1 MSILPA
7 MFARAATRPDHCTQ
21 DTCPASYSI
30 YGYAP
35 NLGANAFFVAIF
47 AISCLTFCYQARLYR
62 KWLGFSIAMILG
74 TALESVGYG
83 SRLMLS
89 ADPFSATGFKLNIVL
104 LTFAPAFLTA
114 GIYLLLKHLTLSLN
128 PRLSLLKPS
137 LYTPI
142 FVSCD
147 LAAIILQGAGGAISA
162 AAANG
167 TDKKL
172 LDLGVNVMIAG
183 LSSQVVT
190 LAIFAVLAGVFF
202 FRMAAA
208 KEKLEPHAGH
218 LWQASGFRM
227 FVISATLAF
236 TFIFVRCA
244 YRIAELKD
252 GWGSPIMR
260 RENEFI
266 ILDSVM
272 ISVAAVLLNIFHPG
286 RCFRQNL
293 NETAVDLSTM
303 DQKDGDEESIQV
315 YALSKAHA

>member
-1 MSILPA
+1 MPSSLDILI
-7 MFARAATRPDHCTQ
+7 RAAAVRPSQCTK
-21 DTCPASYSI
+21 DTCPASYSV

-35 NLGANAFFVAIF
+35 NLGANAFFVALF
-47 AISCLTFCYQARLYR
+47 AISCLVFCYQARLYR

-74 TALESVGYG
+74 TALESVGMFSACLTYGLPAQLTYTGYG
-83 SRLMLS
+83 SRLILS
-89 ADPFSATGFKLNIVL
+89 NDPFSPTGFKLNIVL

-114 GIYLLLKHLTLSLN
+114 GIYLLLKQLTLSLQ
-128 PRLSLLKPS
+128 PRLSPLKPS

-147 LAAIILQGAGGAISA
+147 LLAIILQGAGGALSA

-167 TDKKL
+167 TNKKL

-202 FRMAAA
+202 LRISGA
-208 KEKLEPHAGH
+208 KDRLSPAAGH
-218 LWQASGFRM
+218 LWQAKDFRL
-227 FVISATLAF
+227 FIGSAITAF
-236 TFIFVRCA
+236 TLIFIRCA

-260 RENEFI
+260 REGEFI
-266 ILDSVM
+266 VLDSV
-272 ISVAAVLLNIFHPG
+272 
-286 RCFRQNL
+286 
-293 NETAVDLSTM
+293 
-303 DQKDGDEESIQV
+303 
-315 YALSKAHA
+315 